1 MYMRLRR
8 VPMQPSRWHHAL
20 ATGDSKVVD
29 RTRTQMCEPTQS
41 RRHIARTVFC
51 LANAT
56 TLLPSFFCNLRAI
69 FICTILS
76 RFSSCRRRFL
86 VARVVPCCRLHVAF
100 CCCAFQHSPNPPST
114 LSSPPSEQEEERGT
128 SSSPYGGTAKGLDLS
143 D

>member
-20 ATGDSKVVD
+20 ATGDSKAVD

-56 TLLPSFFCNLRAI
+56 TLLPSFFFVISERFLFAQSCHVSRRVVAGFSLPV
-69 FICTILS
+69 LS
-76 RFSSCRRRFL
+76 RVVAYTWRF
-86 VARVVPCCRLHVAF
+86 VVVPFSIPRTLRRL
-100 CCCAFQHSPNPPST
+100 
-114 LSSPPSEQEEERGT
+114 
-128 SSSPYGGTAKGLDLS
+128 
-143 D
+143 